1 MTLEY
6 AQMKPVLNPDPVSR
20 LKSTIL
26 SCSVAAILLGTASLV
41 SAASANS
48 DAVVQNTGNVTY
60 VSGGVGLES
69 LDQLSSIARDFNL
82 KLVFALNSG
91 AYLSGVQVAIV
102 DRKGQT
108 IIDATSD
115 GPWFMAELPAGSY
128 QVIATV
134 AGKAE
139 KRQVTVSPSQLK
151 TVDFRWA
158 SE

>member
-1 MTLEY
+1 M
-6 AQMKPVLNPDPVSR
+6 NPIPGI
-20 LKSTIL
+20 KSTLL
-26 SCSVAAILLGTASLV
+26 SYSIAAIFLGAVSL
-41 SAASANS
+41 STAASADNN
-48 DAVVQNTGNVTY
+48 AVVQNAGNVTY

-69 LDQLSSIARDFNL
+69 LDQLSSMSRDFNL

-102 DRKGQT
+102 DAKGKT
-108 IIDATSD
+108 VLDTTSD
-115 GPWFMAELPAGSY
+115 GPWLMAKLPTGNY

-139 KRQVTVSPSQLK
+139 KRQVTVGPSQLK
-151 TVDFRWA
+151 TVDLRWA

>member
-1 MTLEY
+1 
-6 AQMKPVLNPDPVSR
+6 MKPVLNPNPVSR
-20 LKSTIL
+20 LKSTIF
-26 SCSVAAILLGTASLV
+26 SCSVAAILLGAASLA
-41 SAASANS
+41 SAASTNS
-48 DAVVQNTGNVTY
+48 DAVVQNTGNVAY
-60 VSGGVGLES
+60 VSGGVGQES

-108 IIDATSD
+108 VIDATSD
-115 GPWFMAELPAGSY
+115 GPWFMARLPVGSY

-151 TVDFRWA
+151 TVDLRWA

>member
-1 MTLEY
+1 
-6 AQMKPVLNPDPVSR
+6 MKPTSNPVSR
-20 LKSTIL
+20 LRSTIL
-26 SCSVAAILLGTASLV
+26 SCSVAAILLGTASFAN
-41 SAASANS
+41 AASANS
-48 DAVVQNTGNVTY
+48 DAVVQNAGNVAY

-108 IIDATSD
+108 VVDTTSD
-115 GPWFMAELPAGSY
+115 GPWFMAKLPAGSY

-139 KRQVTVSPSQLK
+139 KRQVSVGSSGLK
-151 TVDFRWA
+151 TVNLRWA

>member
-1 MTLEY
+1 
-6 AQMKPVLNPDPVSR
+6 MKPTSNPASR
-20 LKSTIL
+20 LRSTIL
-26 SCSVAAILLGTASLV
+26 SCSVAAILLGAAWLAA
-41 SAASANS
+41 AASANS

-69 LDQLSSIARDFNL
+69 LDQLSSIYRDFNL

-108 IIDATSD
+108 VVDTTSD
-115 GPWFMAELPAGSY
+115 GPWFMAKLPVGNY

-139 KRQVTVSPSQLK
+139 KRQVSVGTSGLK
-151 TVDFRWA
+151 TINLRWA

>member
-6 AQMKPVLNPDPVSR
+6 AQMKSISSMR
-20 LKSTIL
+20 STLI
-26 SCSVAAILLGTASLV
+26 SYSVAAIFLGAASL
-41 SAASANS
+41 ASADNS
-48 DAVVQNTGNVTY
+48 AVVQNTGNVTY

-69 LDQLSSIARDFNL
+69 LDQLSSMSRDFNL

-108 IIDATSD
+108 IVDATSD
-115 GPWFMAELPAGSY
+115 GPWFMAKLPAGNY
-128 QVIATV
+128 QIIATV

-139 KRQVTVSPSQLK
+139 KRQVTVGSSGLK
-151 TVDFRWA
+151 TINLRWA

>member
-1 MTLEY
+1 M
-6 AQMKPVLNPDPVSR
+6 NPIFSM
-20 LKSTIL
+20 KSTIL
-26 SCSVAAILLGTASLV
+26 SVGVAAIFLG
-41 SAASANS
+41 AASVAGANN
-48 DAVVQNTGNVTY
+48 DAVVQNAGNVTY

-69 LDQLSSIARDFNL
+69 LDQLSSMSRDFNL

-91 AYLSGVQVAIV
+91 AYLSGVEVEIV

-108 IIDATSD
+108 IVDATSD
-115 GPWFMAELPAGSY
+115 GPWFMAKLPAGSY

-139 KRQVTVSPSQLK
+139 KRQVMVGSSGLK
-151 TVDFRWA
+151 TVNLRWA

>member
-1 MTLEY
+1 
-6 AQMKPVLNPDPVSR
+6 MKPVLNPNPVSR
-20 LKSTIL
+20 LRSTIL
-26 SCSVAAILLGTASLV
+26 SCSVAAIILGAASLA
-41 SAASANS
+41 SAASTNS
-48 DAVVQNTGNVTY
+48 DAVVQNNGNVAY
-60 VSGGVGLES
+60 VSGGVGQES

-108 IIDATSD
+108 IIDVTSD
-115 GPWFMAELPAGSY
+115 GPWFIARLPVGSY

-151 TVDFRWA
+151 TVDLRWA

>member
-6 AQMKPVLNPDPVSR
+6 AQMKSIFR
-20 LKSTIL
+20 MKSTFL
-26 SCSVAAILLGTASLV
+26 SYSVATIFLGAASLSSTAS
-41 SAASANS
+41 ADNN
-48 DAVVQNTGNVTY
+48 AVVQNAGNVTY

-69 LDQLSSIARDFNL
+69 LDQLASISRDFNL

-91 AYLSGVQVAIV
+91 AYLSDVQVEIV

-108 IIDATSD
+108 IVDATSD
-115 GPWFMAELPAGSY
+115 GPWFMAKLPTGNY

-134 AGKAE
+134 AGKTE
-139 KRQVTVSPSQLK
+139 KRQVAVGSSQLK